1 MNKHVCKK
9 CNRELPEGFKKD
21 ICVNCENKRIGKVQN
36 FCKGAAAVV
45 ATGLSI
51 LFFSKKN
58 REQYKIKVKQ
68 RKPRCNLGF
77 SYCQN

>member
-21 ICVNCENKRIGKVQN
+21 ICVNCENKRIGKLQN
-36 FCKGAAAVV
+36 FCKGAAAVA

-51 LFFSKKN
+51 LFFTHKK
-58 REQYKIKVKQ
+58 
-68 RKPRCNLGF
+68 
-77 SYCQN
+77 